1 MREGT
6 RTALLEK
13 GQFDEET
20 VKRVIVATEEAAPD
34 DRVRAGLEALI
45 DLAEADPAAAR
56 SALRELRTDHVRLA
70 RIEVWLGGGP
80 DRATF
85 GLGAAIQLTDAELA
99 SSDPDLERLAPELLH
114 WLEGEW

>member
-20 VKRVIVATEEAAPD
+20 VKQAIAATEEASPK

-45 DLAEADPAAAR
+45 DLAETDPAAAR
-56 SALRELRTDHVRLA
+56 SALHELRTDHLSLA
-70 RIEVWLGGGP
+70 QIEAWLGGDP
-80 DRATF
+80 DRTTF
-85 GLGAAIQLTDAELA
+85 GLGAAIQLANTELA
-99 SSDPDLERLAPELLH
+99 SPAPDLEQLVPELLS
-114 WLEGEW
+114 WLEGRW

>member
-20 VKRVIVATEEAAPD
+20 VKRVIVATEEAPPE

-45 DLAEADPAAAR
+45 ELAETDPATAR
-56 SALRELRTDHVRLA
+56 SALRELRTDHLRLGQ
-70 RIEVWLGGGP
+70 IEAWLGGDP

-85 GLGAAIQLTDAELA
+85 GLGAAIQLADAELG
-99 SSDPDLERLAPELLH
+99 SPDPDLERLAPELLG

>member
-20 VKRVIVATEEAAPD
+20 VKRVIVATEEAPPE

-45 DLAEADPAAAR
+45 DLAEADPATAR
-56 SALRELRTDHVRLA
+56 SALRELRTDHLRLGQ
-70 RIEVWLGGGP
+70 IEAWLGGDP

-85 GLGAAIQLTDAELA
+85 GLGAAIQLANAELA
-99 SSDPDLERLAPELLH
+99 EPNPDLERLTPELLI
-114 WLEGEW
+114 WLEDEW

>member
-13 GQFDEET
+13 GLFDEET
-20 VKRVIVATEEAAPD
+20 VKRVIAATEEAAPE
-34 DRVRAGLEALI
+34 DRVRAGLEVLI
-45 DLAEADPAAAR
+45 DLAETDPATAR
-56 SALRELRTDHVRLA
+56 SSLRELRADHLRLGQ
-70 RIEVWLGGGP
+70 IEAWLDWDP

-85 GLGAAIQLTDAELA
+85 ALGAAIQLADAELA
-99 SSDPDLERLAPELLH
+99 CPAPDLERLTSELLS

>member
-13 GQFDEET
+13 GRFDEET
-20 VKRVIVATEEAAPD
+20 VKRVIVATEEAPPE

-56 SALRELRTDHVRLA
+56 SALQGLRMDHVRLA
-70 RIEVWLGGGP
+70 QIEVWLGGDP
-80 DRATF
+80 DRTTF
-85 GLGAAIQLTDAELA
+85 GLGAAIQLADAELA
-99 SSDPDLERLAPELLH
+99 SPDPDLERLTLELLG
-114 WLEGEW
+114 WLEGKW